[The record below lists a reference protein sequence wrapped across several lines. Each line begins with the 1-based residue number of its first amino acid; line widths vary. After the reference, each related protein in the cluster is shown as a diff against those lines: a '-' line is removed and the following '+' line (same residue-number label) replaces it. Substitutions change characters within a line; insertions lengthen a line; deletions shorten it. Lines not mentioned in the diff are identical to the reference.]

1 MQYKRVFRI
10 AVVICLLLQVVPD
23 PLQAQK
29 SDIDNLQGAS
39 WIAAK
44 ENQVIAYSLM
54 YGDHPAPLFRKDFA
68 LTGKPRKAT

>member
-44 ENQVIAYSLM
+44 ENQVIADSLM
-54 YGDHPAPLFRKDFA
+54 YGDHPTPLFRKDFA
-68 LTGKPRKAT
+68 